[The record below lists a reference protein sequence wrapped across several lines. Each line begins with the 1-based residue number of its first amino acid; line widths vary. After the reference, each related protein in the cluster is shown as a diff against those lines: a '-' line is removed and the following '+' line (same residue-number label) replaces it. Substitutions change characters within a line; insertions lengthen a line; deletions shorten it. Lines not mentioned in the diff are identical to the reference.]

1 MLESLD
7 LSQGGTYASLCSG
20 IVFKNIDTSV
30 E

>member
-1 MLESLD
+1 MIEFSD
-7 LSQGGTYASLCSG
+7 LSQGGTNASLCSG